1 MDHSIFGS
9 HPSSRSR
16 ESDPIR
22 FVLSESTLQKK
33 SQSSAALQHWDS
45 RRVEFCLLLLYAN
58 THPQTHTPDRCVS
71 DEKEY
76 KECSTNTQECTW
88 ILVTGGCSGAN
99 VLLSAEMRLTARDT
113 SESTYTYYKY
123 CTCHTDE
130 RVLYSAVQKCV
141 PACGAP
147 RILRG
152 TPLNSRYFKDPC
164 DTSKKRK
171 LLEMKTLSDR
181 HGVQ

>member
-1 MDHSIFGS
+1 MAHSIFGS

-58 THPQTHTPDRCVS
+58 THPQTHTHTPDRCVS

-123 CTCHTDE
+123 MSHGRTSTVLCCTNMCTGLWSTAHTA
-130 RVLYSAVQKCV
+130 RNSAQFT
-141 PACGAP
+141 
-147 RILRG
+147 I
-152 TPLNSRYFKDPC
+152 F
-164 DTSKKRK
+164 
-171 LLEMKTLSDR
+171 
-181 HGVQ
+181 